1 MLPFADNSRGTPLS
15 PSHPRPGNQ
24 PIPNNNQVGLVE
36 ALHDHLKGE
45 LAGAAVTL
53 GGALDGQAG
62 HAGVCA
68 DGDGVFLKAALLY
81 LSSEEVCLYV

>member
-1 MLPFADNSRGTPLS
+1 M
-15 PSHPRPGNQ
+15 
-24 PIPNNNQVGLVE
+24 E

-81 LSSEEVCLYV
+81 LSSEEVCLYVWFFAASLRTAGWLLGGVF